1 MFKNAF
7 VLGFVLCFVCIP
19 LTQFTGWHGRVP
31 AEILLAL
38 GVPDAFQRVTIV
50 TLEGDVSPGEI
61 SISFN
66 GLFNTLDIREFTS
79 DL

>member
-1 MFKNAF
+1 MLLFD
-7 VLGFVLCFVCIP
+7 LCFVYIP
-19 LTQFTGWHGRVP
+19 LTQFAGWHGRVP

-38 GVPDAFQRVTIV
+38 GVTDAFQHVTIV
-50 TLEGDVSPGEI
+50 TFKSDVSARAI

-66 GLFNTLDIREFTS
+66 GFFNTLDIREFTS